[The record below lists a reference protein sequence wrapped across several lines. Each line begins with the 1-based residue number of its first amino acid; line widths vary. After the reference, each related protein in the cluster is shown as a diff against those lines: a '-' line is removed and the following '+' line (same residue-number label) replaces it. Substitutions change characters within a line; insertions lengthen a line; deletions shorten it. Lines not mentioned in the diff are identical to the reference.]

1 MARVVD
7 EIRKILM
14 VVSIFYDIMIF
25 KEKIVI
31 EDDKLK

>member
-25 KEKIVI
+25 KEKSL
-31 EDDKLK
+31 LKMIN